1 MDFYGIY
8 IMKVKIKRIDK
19 DLPLPRYE
27 TSGAVAF
34 DFVVRETTVIPPR
47 GMNRAPANVVVEVP
61 AGYMLWLTDRSSLLK
76 KKGLL
81 ISEGVVDQDYCG
93 DGDEILLQFYN
104 PTDAPVIVE
113 RGERVAQGVFLSV
126 LKPDWE
132 EVDKME
138 KLDRGGFGSTG

>member
-1 MDFYGIY
+1 
-8 IMKVKIKRIDK
+8 MKVKIRRIDK
-19 DLPLPRYE
+19 SLPLPQYE

-61 AGYMLWLTDRSSLLK
+61 VGYMLWLTDRSSLLK

-81 ISEGVVDQDYCG
+81 ISEGAVDQDYCG
-93 DGDEILLQFYN
+93 AGDEILLQFYN
-104 PTDAPVIVE
+104 PSDTAVVVE
-113 RGERVAQGVFLSV
+113 RGERVAQGVFLPV
-126 LKPDWE
+126 LKPEWE

-138 KLDRGGFGSTG
+138 KSDRGGFGSTG

>member
-1 MDFYGIY
+1 MQI
-8 IMKVKIKRIDK
+8 KIKRIDK
-19 DLPLPRYE
+19 TLPLPKYE
-27 TSGAVAF
+27 TPGAVAF
-34 DFVVRETTVIPPR
+34 DFVVRETTIIPPR

-61 AGYMLWLTDRSSLLK
+61 VGYMLWLTDRSSLLK

-104 PTDAPVIVE
+104 PSDAPITVE
-113 RGERVAQGVFLSV
+113 RGERVAQGVFLAV

-132 EVDKME
+132 EVETMNKS
-138 KLDRGGFGSTG
+138 DRGGFGSTG